1 MGNKCS
7 GDKQGVVLG
16 GNHPFNNTRQMTP
29 STRTG
34 MMDFYDMAER
44 IDGILSDLR
53 LQQADPELEGEVAD
67 LIRELSTI
75 ADVLYTLYP
84 VSFNTV
90 EDRKTQVLKL
100 WAKANN
106 ERGRF

>member
-1 MGNKCS
+1 
-7 GDKQGVVLG
+7 
-16 GNHPFNNTRQMTP
+16 
-29 STRTG
+29 

-44 IDGILSDLR
+44 VSSVVNDL
-53 LQQADPELEGEVAD
+53 QSEQADPELEGEVAD

-84 VSFNTV
+84 VPFNTV
-90 EDRKTQVLKL
+90 EDRKTLVRKL

-106 ERGRF
+106 QRWRF